1 MTTGGRRCLGPRGTY
16 RGWDAARGRG
26 DGGDAEGAA
35 VGVQIPLVAPRDPPK
50 HLNQR
55 VNGPAQTGALAQSQV
70 IAWTYRKN

>member
-1 MTTGGRRCLGPRGTY
+1 M
-16 RGWDAARGRG
+16 
-26 DGGDAEGAA
+26 
-35 VGVQIPLVAPRDPPK
+35 GVQIPLVAPRDPPK